1 MTSEPNQNKQLLF
14 LVAQPRSGN
23 TLFASIMN
31 QNPEI
36 AATPNSITLE
46 IIKDLFLLKQTDV
59 FQNFPDHKSLD
70 NVLDIVY
77 DTYYKDWPQRIIID
91 RGPVTTPGNFEL
103 MQKHFKRPFKCIV
116 LLRDLMDVLASYMQW
131 YTENP
136 DAFPNRFG
144 LQTDEEKLAMI
155 MNKDGA
161 VAKDLE
167 AIKNSY
173 NYKDMCH
180 YVKYDDMVDNPEQ
193 EFKDSLYKKSYGET
207 LLCFPSPGIKQ
218 AMATAAL
225 ETDGIKKTT
234 VNRLLFLPEQYV
246 NVWGTPY
253 LKMDIVRSADIN
265 KTPDVRTRGY
275 LPRWCAEVR
284 LRFIAPALSTFDVT
298 SLLSNAGAIV
308 GIGDYRQEKGR
319 GSFGCFD
326 VFDGKNKN
334 IPEWDDIVKESR
346 EAQQHA
352 MDYPICADP
361 ETEELMEMIGIER
374 QKRAA

>member
-36 AATPNSITLE
+36 AATANSVTLE
-46 IIKDLFLLKQTDV
+46 IMKDLFLLKQTDV

-91 RGPVTTPGNFEL
+91 RGPVMTTGNFAL
-103 MQKHFKRPFKCIV
+103 MQKHFKRSFKCIV

-136 DAFPNRFG
+136 DAFPNKFG
-144 LQTDEEKLAMI
+144 LKTDDEKLKMI

-173 NYKDMCH
+173 NYKDICH
-180 YVKYDDMVDNPEQ
+180 YVKYDDMVTNPEQ
-193 EFKDSLYKKSYGET
+193 EFRKIYK
-207 LLCFPSPGIKQ
+207 
-218 AMATAAL
+218 
-225 ETDGIKKTT
+225 
-234 VNRLLFLPEQYV
+234 FLDEPYFNHRFNNLDQV
-246 NVWGTPY
+246 NVNGLAY
-253 LKMDIVRSADIN
+253 NDK
-265 KTPDVRTRGY
+265 
-275 LPRWCAEVR
+275 
-284 LRFIAPALSTFDVT
+284 
-298 SLLSNAGAIV
+298 IV
-308 GIGDYRQEKGR
+308 GNNMHKL
-319 GSFGCFD
+319 
-326 VFDGKNKN
+326 FDGPVRKVYNPYIEK
-334 IPEWDDIVKESR
+334 IPERIR
-346 EAQQHA
+346 EKYGH
-352 MDYPICADP
+352 I
-361 ETEELMEMIGIER
+361 R
-374 QKRAA
+374 F